1 LSKAVINSSV
11 IIALSNAGYLQN
23 LKDIFSETLIAKA
36 VYEEICIAGEGL
48 AGANELK
55 TAVKKGIIHVKSVKD
70 SVLIGALLDPLAI
83 GESETIVL
91 ATEEH
96 ADVIVLDDK
105 AARRKAKAMKLN
117 VIGTLRILR
126 MLYDGKVIDKIQIIE
141 ALKSLRDTG
150 FRISDEIIRKV
161 TEEL

>member
-1 LSKAVINSSV
+1 MKRLLQAV
-11 IIALSNAGYLQN
+11 
-23 LKDIFSETLIAKA
+23 F
-36 VYEEICIAGEGL
+36 EEICIAGDGL

-55 TAVKKGIIHVKSVKD
+55 AAVKKGIIKVKPVKD
-70 SVLIGALLDPLAI
+70 SLLIGALLDPLAI
-83 GESETIVL
+83 GEAETIVL

-105 AARRKAKAMKLN
+105 AARRKAKNMKLN

-126 MLYDGKVIDKIQIIE
+126 MLYDAKVIDKTQIIE
-141 ALKSLRDTG
+141 ALKSLRETG
-150 FRISDEIIRKV
+150 FRISDEIIHKI